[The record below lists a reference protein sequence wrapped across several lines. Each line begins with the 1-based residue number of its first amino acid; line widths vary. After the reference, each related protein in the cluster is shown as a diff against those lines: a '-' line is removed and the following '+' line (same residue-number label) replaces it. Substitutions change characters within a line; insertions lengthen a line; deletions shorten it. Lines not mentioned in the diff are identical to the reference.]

1 MTAIPSLAFGT
12 DDNRNL
18 DKAAYF
24 ALASW
29 FPSPAIPAIVAKPAI
44 AAVPAYP
51 ARAASAAIP
60 ANPANPAIAAGALFA
75 NSPAIAAGAA
85 VPAFPAKPATAAII
99 AVPAVA
105 GVAGVPNNGG
115 IDPLVLAQS
124 YHKSTQTNSEF
135 CLFIPCNLHLEA
147 MYADKF
153 KSVMAWIGSS
163 NINRVIADGVSLPAI
178 DKVTNLEQLLYYY
191 ASLPNSQAT
200 IDKVVVGG
208 RTFFKIVK
216 NAAFSGGGNNQEV

>member
-1 MTAIPSLAFGT
+1 MTAIPSLAFT
-12 DDNRNL
+12 ADDNRNL

-29 FPSPAIPAIVAKPAI
+29 FPCPAIPAIVAKPAVV
-44 AAVPAYP
+44 AVPAYP

-60 ANPANPAIAAGALFA
+60 ANAANPAIAAGALFA

-85 VPAFPAKPATAAII
+85 VPAFPAKSATAGIPAAAAVA
-99 AVPAVA
+99 AVP
-105 GVAGVPNNGG
+105 GVPNSGG

-124 YHKSTQTNSEF
+124 YHKSTETNSEF

-163 NINRVIADGVSLPAI
+163 NISRVIADGVNLPAI

-200 IDKVVVGG
+200 IDKVVVGA
-208 RTFFKIVK
+208 RTFFKISK
-216 NAAFSGGGNNQEV
+216 NAALTGDGASEG

>member
-1 MTAIPSLAFGT
+1 MTAIPSLAFT
-12 DDNRNL
+12 ADDSRNL

-29 FPSPAIPAIVAKPAI
+29 FPSPAIPAILAKPAI

-60 ANPANPAIAAGALFA
+60 ANTANPAIAAGALFA

-85 VPAFPAKPATAAII
+85 VPAFPAKPATAAIAAAA
-99 AVPAVA
+99 AVTA
-105 GVAGVPNNGG
+105 VAGVPNNGG

-124 YHKSTQTNSEF
+124 YHKSTETNSEF

-153 KSVMAWIGSS
+153 KAVMPWLGSS
-163 NINRVIADGVSLPAI
+163 NVNRVIADGVSLPAI
-178 DKVTNLEQLLYYY
+178 DKVSNLEQLLYYY

-200 IDKVVVGG
+200 IDNVVVGA
-208 RTFFKIVK
+208 RTFLKISK
-216 NAAFSGGGNNQEV
+216 NAALTSGGGGMG

>member
-1 MTAIPSLAFGT
+1 MTAIPSLAFTT

-29 FPSPAIPAIVAKPAI
+29 FPSPVIPAILAKPAVV
-44 AAVPAYP
+44 AVPAYP
-51 ARAASAAIP
+51 ARASSIAIP
-60 ANPANPAIAAGALFA
+60 ANAANPAIAAGALFA

-85 VPAFPAKPATAAII
+85 VPAFPAKPATAAIAAAAAVS
-99 AVPAVA
+99 AVP
-105 GVAGVPNNGG
+105 GVPNNGG

-124 YHKSTQTNSEF
+124 YHKSTETNSEF

-147 MYADKF
+147 MYGDKF

-163 NINRVIADGVSLPAI
+163 SISRVIADGVTLPAI
-178 DKVTNLEQLLYYY
+178 EGVTNLEQLLYHY
-191 ASLPNSQAT
+191 AMLPNSQAT
-200 IDKVVVGG
+200 IDKVVVGA
-208 RTFFKIVK
+208 RTFFKIMK
-216 NAAFSGGGNNQEV
+216 NAALVGGGTDSG

>member
-1 MTAIPSLAFGT
+1 MTAIPSLAFTT

-29 FPSPAIPAIVAKPAI
+29 FPSPAIPAIIAKPAI

-51 ARAASAAIP
+51 AHAASTAIP
-60 ANPANPAIAAGALFA
+60 ANSANPAIAAGALFA
-75 NSPAIAAGAA
+75 GSPAIAAGAA
-85 VPAFPAKPATAAII
+85 VPAFAAKPATAAIPAAA
-99 AVPAVA
+99 AVI
-105 GVAGVPNNGG
+105 GVAAVPNNGG

-124 YHKSTQTNSEF
+124 YYKSTETNSEF

-163 NINRVIADGVSLPAI
+163 NVNRVIADGVTLPAI
-178 DKVTNLEQLLYYY
+178 DRVTNLEQLLYYY
-191 ASLPNSQAT
+191 ASLPNSNAT
-200 IDKVVVGG
+200 IDKVVVGA

-216 NAAFSGGGNNQEV
+216 NSAFSGGIRE